1 MTDTQSNTLEPAIT
15 DALRTVFDPEI
26 PVNIHDLGLIY
37 GIDISDTGEVVV
49 RMTLTAPNCPMA
61 GVIVMQVEAKVKAV
75 EGVTGAKVELVWDP
89 PWTPDRMTEAAKLDA
104 GIFGMEDEPSNKLRV
119 LGNNPAR
126 KWKP

>member
-37 GIDISDTGEVVV
+37 GIDISDVGEVVV
-49 RMTLTAPNCPMA
+49 RMTLPAPNCPMA
-61 GVIVMQVEAKVKAV
+61 GVIVMQVEAKVRAV
-75 EGVTGAKVELVWDP
+75 EGVTGVKVELVWDP

>member
-1 MTDTQSNTLEPAIT
+1 MTDTQSNPLEPAIT

-61 GVIVMQVEAKVKAV
+61 GVIVMQVEAKVRAV
-75 EGVTGAKVELVWDP
+75 EGVTGVKVELVWDP

>member
-75 EGVTGAKVELVWDP
+75 EGVTGVKVELVWDP

>member
-1 MTDTQSNTLEPAIT
+1 MTDTHSNPLEPAIT
-15 DALRTVFDPEI
+15 EALRTVYDPEI

-61 GVIVMQVEAKVKAV
+61 SMIVMQVEAKVKAV
-75 EGVTGAKVELVWDP
+75 EGVTAAKVELVWDP
-89 PWTPDRMTEAAKLDA
+89 PWTPDRMSEAAKLDA

-119 LGNNPAR
+119 LGSSPPSR
-126 KWKP
+126 PKS